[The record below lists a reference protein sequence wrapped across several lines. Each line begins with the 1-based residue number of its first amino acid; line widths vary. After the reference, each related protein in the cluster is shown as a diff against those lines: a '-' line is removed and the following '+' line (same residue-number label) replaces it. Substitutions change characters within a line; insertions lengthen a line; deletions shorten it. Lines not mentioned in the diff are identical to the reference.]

1 MTTSGVFMPTAQELA
16 THKWAS
22 DIVKARFGFQVGT
35 FERDGKKMHGCIGYL
50 RNEFGEIEWDYTEW
64 EDDPGVNVLEPVIEC
79 HIVSDINVGRKH
91 KVVDEDGIRTENATN
106 ANPYGALARSEFLSD

>member
-1 MTTSGVFMPTAQELA
+1 MTKSGVFMPTAEELA
-16 THKWAS
+16 TYEWGF
-22 DIVKARFGFQVGT
+22 DIVKARFGFKSGT
-35 FERDGKKMHGCIGYL
+35 FERDGKKMCGWIGYK
-50 RNEFGEIEWDYTEW
+50 RNEFGEIEWDYMEY
-64 EDDPGVNVLEPVIEC
+64 EDDPGVNILEPVIEC